1 MTFYDREEE
10 LDTLTGAVESPG
22 SDFVVVYGRRR
33 VGKTELLKEFCADR
47 PHIYFLAAQ
56 EAEHRQREK
65 FLEQVADYFDERVP
79 RIDSWDEAFEYLG
92 ENLQREDLVVVI
104 DEFPYLVEEN
114 DSLPSY
120 IQAFV
125 DQALDGTDSM
135 LVLCGS
141 SVSTME
147 SEILGHESPLYGRRT
162 AQLDVTPFSFQQ
174 AREVISYDI
183 TDAVRSYAVTGGTPM
198 YLTLFDYDQSLAA
211 NIRSHVLSPSAVLYN
226 EPEFL
231 LRTELRNPARYMSI
245 LEAVALGHT
254 TPNEISGATGIDP
267 GPLSKYLQTLRR
279 LRLIE
284 RGRSQNGH
292 GTGLQTSSFGSGFG
306 TSSRIDPVSR
316 KHRKSCTTGRLNRT
330 SQRTSQPR
338 SRTYAKKPSGKGFD
352 ATHSNRTPKSVAGG
366 TEKRRSISSGWHRT
380 MTESSS
386 PNVSGRQIRLGKTS
400 SRACEQRRRTSDG
413 DRRIETSSSPC
424 FRKAA
429 SSTVSKHNS
438 MTRGR
443 CLLSRTST
451 TYSRRPEYSNTNRRE
466 VYTTDNQHQIVNS
479 GGDSGLLQFR
489 QAH

>member
-1 MTFYDREEE
+1 MTFYDREGE
-10 LDTLTGAVESPG
+10 LDTLTAAVESPG

-79 RIDSWDEAFEYLG
+79 RIDSWDESFEYLG

-104 DEFPYLVEEN
+104 DEFPYLVAEN

-162 AQLDVTPFSFQQ
+162 VQLDVTPFSFQQ
-174 AREVISYDI
+174 ARAVISYNI
-183 TDAVRSYAVTGGTPM
+183 TDAIRSYAVTGGTPM

-254 TPNEISGATGIDP
+254 TPNEISGATGIDS

-284 RGRSQNGH
+284 RDVPVTASGKKSKRSRYRVADEFLRFWFRYVEPHRSSIEEAPGIVYDGTIEPDLPTHVATTFEDVCQEAVWEGIRRGAFDPYSEVGRWWYGEEEIDIV
-292 GTGLQTSSFGSGFG
+292 GLAPNDDRVLLAECKWTTDPVGEDLVESLRAKAENVRWGPSDRDEQFALFSKSGFVDG
-306 TSSRIDPVSR
+306 LEAQLDDSWSLFTVADIDDLL
-316 KHRKSCTTGRLNRT
+316 T
-330 SQRTSQPR
+330 
-338 SRTYAKKPSGKGFD
+338 PS
-352 ATHSNRTPKSVAGG
+352 
-366 TEKRRSISSGWHRT
+366 
-380 MTESSS
+380 
-386 PNVSGRQIRLGKTS
+386 
-400 SRACEQRRRTSDG
+400 
-413 DRRIETSSSPC
+413 
-424 FRKAA
+424 
-429 SSTVSKHNS
+429 
-438 MTRGR
+438 
-443 CLLSRTST
+443 
-451 TYSRRPEYSNTNRRE
+451 
-466 VYTTDNQHQIVNS
+466 
-479 GGDSGLLQFR
+479 
-489 QAH
+489 